1 MKNNNSENQNI
12 TDGAERST
20 AKEAEMY
27 EGKPQKGAGKAEII
41 NVAGKYF
48 SFLFSCN

>member
-1 MKNNNSENQNI
+1 MSTNWNSEHEE
-12 TDGAERST
+12 GPVA
-20 AKEAEMY
+20 
-27 EGKPQKGAGKAEII
+27 EGKPQKGAGRAEMI

>member
-1 MKNNNSENQNI
+1 MV
-12 TDGAERST
+12 RSVYLGR
-20 AKEAEMY
+20 KLKMR
-27 EGKPQKGAGKAEII
+27 EGKPQKGAGRAEMI